1 MRSRLLCLALVAPA
15 VSACADDGS
24 ATTATASEATSSTS
38 ADTSSTSGD
47 ANTGSDASTSSGTA
61 GSSTGEPVD
70 TVEVQGDAF
79 AFGPG
84 TMVAGATVTILEF
97 PEQTATTDDDGHFLF
112 PALPAG
118 AAATFAFNRAG
129 YPTIYTRTFTLP
141 AAGVLERV
149 TFQAPDDATFTAL
162 ANIVEITPDPA
173 TCQIASTVTRVGKSL
188 YDAGAHGE
196 AGATVTITP

>member
-1 MRSRLLCLALVAPA
+1 
-15 VSACADDGS
+15 
-24 ATTATASEATSSTS
+24 
-38 ADTSSTSGD
+38 
-47 ANTGSDASTSSGTA
+47 
-61 GSSTGEPVD
+61 
-70 TVEVQGDAF
+70 
-79 AFGPG
+79 
-84 TMVAGATVTILEF
+84 MVAGATVTILEL

-141 AAGVLERV
+141 AAGALERV

-162 ANIVEITPDPA
+162 ADIVEITPDPA

-196 AGATVTITP
+196 AGATVTITPSLPPEHGPVYFNANVIPQKDLVETSDDGGVLYTNVPPGEYVLKASKDGVVFDDVTIRCNADVLVNPSPPFGLQAHP